1 MDSLSSLAVF
11 VQAAE
16 LRSFTASGKQLGVS
30 ASAVGKAISRLE
42 DRLKVRLFNRS
53 TRSIA
58 LTAEGALF
66 LDRCRKIFEEVQ
78 AAELELARASLTPR
92 GKLKISLPLI
102 DMLLMPTITKFA
114 KAYPEIELELDYS
127 DRLVDVIEEGFDAVV
142 RTGDASDSRLKT
154 KTIGTFSHK
163 IVASPGYFKQHP
175 VPEVPADLLDHV
187 CLHHRF
193 PSTGRYELWPLNED
207 GALIEIE
214 LPKPYVASTL
224 PPLIALAEG
233 GLGLCC
239 VPLFTV
245 QRQLE
250 SGSLVAVL
258 DRFLRNSR
266 PLRILWPAT
275 RHASPK
281 VEAFVNFMAK
291 NLFATGG

>member
-1 MDSLSSLAVF
+1 MDSFSSLAVF

-16 LRSFTASGKQLGVS
+16 SRSFTATGKQLGVS
-30 ASAVGKAISRLE
+30 ASAIGKAISRLE

-53 TRSIA
+53 TRSVA

-66 LDRCRKIFEEVQ
+66 LDRCKKIFEEVQ
-78 AAELELARASLTPR
+78 AAELELARASSAPR

-163 IVASPGYFKQHP
+163 IVGSPGYFKQHSIP
-175 VPEVPADLLDHV
+175 QVPADLLGHI

-193 PSTGRYELWPLNED
+193 PSTGKYEPWPLNED
-207 GALIEIE
+207 GAPIEIE

-224 PPLIALAEG
+224 QPLIALAEG

-250 SGSLVAVL
+250 NGSLVAVL

-291 NLFATGG
+291 NLFASNG

>member
-1 MDSLSSLAVF
+1 MSLNGSSMDSLSSLAVF

-16 LRSFTASGKQLGVS
+16 SRSFTATGKQLGVS

-53 TRSIA
+53 TRSVA

-66 LDRCRKIFEEVQ
+66 LERCKKFFEEVQ
-78 AAELELARASLTPR
+78 AAELELARASSAPR

-102 DMLLMPTITKFA
+102 GMLLMPTIAKFA
-114 KAYPEIELELDYS
+114 KAYSEIEFELDYS

-142 RTGDASDSRLKT
+142 RTGDATDSRLKT

-163 IVASPGYFKQHP
+163 IVGSPAYFNQHSIP
-175 VPEVPADLLDHV
+175 QTPADLLEHV

-193 PSTGRYELWPLNED
+193 PSTGRYEPWPLNEN
-207 GALIEIE
+207 GVPIEIE

-224 PPLIALAEG
+224 EPLIALAEG

-250 SGSLVAVL
+250 NGNLVAVL
-258 DRFLRNSR
+258 DRFLGNSR
-266 PLRILWPAT
+266 PLKSFGPQPDTLLRRSRPL
-275 RHASPK
+275 
-281 VEAFVNFMAK
+281 
-291 NLFATGG
+291 

>member
-1 MDSLSSLAVF
+1 MDSLNSLAVF

-78 AAELELARASLTPR
+78 AAELELARASSAPR

-142 RTGDASDSRLKT
+142 RTGDASDWHLLAQDRGLPR
-154 KTIGTFSHK
+154 ILQAAFHP
-163 IVASPGYFKQHP
+163 PG
-175 VPEVPADLLDHV
+175 A
-187 CLHHRF
+187 
-193 PSTGRYELWPLNED
+193 
-207 GALIEIE
+207 
-214 LPKPYVASTL
+214 
-224 PPLIALAEG
+224 
-233 GLGLCC
+233 
-239 VPLFTV
+239 
-245 QRQLE
+245 
-250 SGSLVAVL
+250 SGSARPCLPASSLSIDRKVRTVAAQ
-258 DRFLRNSR
+258 RRWR
-266 PLRILWPAT
+266 P
-275 RHASPK
+275 H
-281 VEAFVNFMAK
+281 
-291 NLFATGG
+291 

>member
-1 MDSLSSLAVF
+1 MESLNSLGVF

-16 LRSFTASGKQLGVS
+16 SRSFTATGKQLGVS
-30 ASAVGKAISRLE
+30 ASAVGKTISRLE

-53 TRSIA
+53 TRSVA

-66 LDRCRKIFEEVQ
+66 LERCKKIFEEVQ
-78 AAELELARASLTPR
+78 AAELELARTSAAPR

-102 DMLLMPTITKFA
+102 GMLLMPTIAKFA

-142 RTGDASDSRLKT
+142 RTGDATDSRLKT

-163 IVASPGYFKQHP
+163 IVGSPAYFSQHP
-175 VPEVPADLLDHV
+175 IPQVPADLLEHV
-187 CLHHRF
+187 CLHHKF
-193 PSTGRYELWPLNED
+193 PTTGRYELWPLND
-207 GALIEIE
+207 NGTPIDVE
-214 LPKPYVASTL
+214 LPKPHVSSTL
-224 PPLIALAEG
+224 EPLIALAEG
-233 GLGLCC
+233 GVGLCC

-250 SGSLVAVL
+250 NGDLVAVL
-258 DRFLRNSR
+258 DPYLRNSR

-291 NLFATGG
+291 NLFAST

>member
-1 MDSLSSLAVF
+1 SSA
-11 VQAAE
+11 
-16 LRSFTASGKQLGVS
+16 
-30 ASAVGKAISRLE
+30 
-42 DRLKVRLFNRS
+42 
-53 TRSIA
+53 
-58 LTAEGALF
+58 
-66 LDRCRKIFEEVQ
+66 
-78 AAELELARASLTPR
+78 PR

-163 IVASPGYFKQHP
+163 IVGSPAYFKQHSIP
-175 VPEVPADLLDHV
+175 QVPTDLLGHI

-193 PSTGRYELWPLNED
+193 PSTGKYEPWPLNED
-207 GALIEIE
+207 GAPMEVE

-224 PPLIALAEG
+224 QPLIALAEG

-281 VEAFVNFMAK
+281 VEAFVNFVAK
-291 NLFATGG
+291 NLFAANG